1 MFLKFIKFLISIT
14 IIMYQSALYSQS
26 ISSNKF
32 DSKNF
37 SKYFSG
43 IIAFE
48 NQNNSDALKFFDSS
62 KILLNEHNPY
72 LKKYISSLVLENK
85 ISRAINLIKNN
96 KEKKNINFF
105 DAYFLL
111 FIDSLKRDD
120 FNNADKFLIKA
131 FRYVKKDELNLAIL
145 ETLKQYI
152 HVFQEKE
159 FLKDEK
165 NFGNLSLIAKTFQKC
180 FLNDPKTDSHF
191 VNLVEKVDEDFSR
204 YKFFYI
210 NYLISEDRIIEANKI
225 VKNINSI
232 NSTLLL
238 SQAKNWLDEDNSIKF
253 NNVFSCQNPN
263 DIISEFL
270 FLISNLYSSY
280 DNLEKS
286 NFYLNLSNY
295 LNPKFKFNL
304 TLIAENYYN
313 EDDYIE
319 SKKILLKFNKND
331 GIYNWYQIK
340 KRAKIIYQSDGE
352 EESISFIISKF
363 NTIKDPSIRIVYDMA
378 NILKNFKKFE
388 TAIGYYNEVIS
399 KTKKFDI
406 SYAEL
411 LYRRGGCYERIRE
424 YNKSDQDLLKSLEI
438 KPNDAYVLN
447 YLAYS
452 WLERNYKIEVAIEML
467 ERAHKEERNDPY
479 ILDSIGWAYYLIG
492 DFIKAEKFLTQAIK
506 LMPDDPIVNDHY
518 GDILWMMD
526 RKIQARYYW
535 KSVLAIEDAD
545 EDMKKNIND
554 KLLFREYVLIYKIKQ
569 LIILLLIKLRTY

>member
-48 NQNNSDALKFFDSS
+48 NQNNSEALKFFDSS
-62 KILLNEHNPY
+62 KILLNEHDPY

-85 ISRAINLIKNN
+85 ISRAINLIKSN

-120 FNNADKFLIKA
+120 FNNADKFLSKA
-131 FRYVKKDELNLAIL
+131 FEYAKKDEINLAIL

-152 HVFQEKE
+152 YVFKEKK
-159 FLKDEK
+159 FLENEK
-165 NFGNLSLIAKTFQKC
+165 NFGNLSLIAKTFQNC

-210 NYLISEDRIIEANKI
+210 NYLISKDRIIEANKI

-238 SQAKNWLDEDNSIKF
+238 SQAKNWLDEGKLIKF
-253 NNVFSCQNPN
+253 NQVFSCQNPN

-280 DNLEKS
+280 DNFEKS
-286 NFYLNLSNY
+286 NFYLNLSNF
-295 LNPKFKFNL
+295 LNPKFFFNL
-304 TLIAENYYN
+304 SLVAENYYLN
-313 EDDYIE
+313 NNFEKT
-319 SKKILLKFNKND
+319 KKILKAFKKEDNF
-331 GIYNWYQIK
+331 YYWYRIK
-340 KRAKIIYQSDGE
+340 IEAKIIAKKRNLNQSLNYVVSKFKEINNPDE
-352 EESISFIISKF
+352 KMIFDLANFYKNSKKYELSIKYYTNILNKLEDESI
-363 NTIKDPSIRIVYDMA
+363 
-378 NILKNFKKFE
+378 LK
-388 TAIGYYNEVIS
+388 S
-399 KTKKFDI
+399 D
-406 SYAEL
+406 L
-411 LYRRGGCYERIRE
+411 LYRRGSSYERLGNYKKADE
-424 YNKSDQDLLKSLEI
+424 DLLKSLKINPDE
-438 KPNDAYVLN
+438 PYVLN

-452 WLERNYKIEVAIEML
+452 WLERDYKINKAIEML
-467 ERAHKEERNDPY
+467 ENAYSEEKNDPY
-479 ILDSIGWAYYLIG
+479 IIDSIGWGYFLINDYL
-492 DFIKAEKFLTQAIK
+492 KAEKFLRRALE
-506 LMPDDPIVNDHY
+506 LMPEDPIVNDHY
-518 GDILWMMD
+518 GDILWKLD
-526 RKIQARYYW
+526 RKIEARYFW
-535 KSVLAIEDAD
+535 NNVLEMDDAERDMIE
-545 EDMKKNIND
+545 NIN
-554 KLLFREYVLIYKIKQ
+554 IKIVEGLK
-569 LIILLLIKLRTY
+569 KS